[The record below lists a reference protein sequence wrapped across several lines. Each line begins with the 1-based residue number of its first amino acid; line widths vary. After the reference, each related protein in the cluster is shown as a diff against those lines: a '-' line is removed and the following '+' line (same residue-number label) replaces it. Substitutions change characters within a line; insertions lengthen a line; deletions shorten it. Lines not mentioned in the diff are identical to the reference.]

1 MDLVDTAIIDD
12 FVVLDEFDLVK
23 DDEDFDSVVEIN

>member
-1 MDLVDTAIIDD
+1 MDLGDTAIIDD